1 MAVKAQAHTA
11 LKQPEAARAIFMR
24 LNDEDRVFK
33 AALSGHNAGA
43 LNALGY
49 PSLAKLVEQ
58 ADHRDI
64 HREATGL
71 AKNIAALKSSRH
83 LRTIIKQ
90 TLALTKPQSE
100 KQRP

>member
-1 MAVKAQAHTA
+1 MAVKAQALTA

-24 LNDEDRVFK
+24 LNDEESAFK
-33 AALSGHNAGA
+33 AALSGHNVEA

-58 ADHRDI
+58 PDHRDI

-71 AKNIAALKSSRH
+71 AKNRESLKSSKH
-83 LRTIIKQ
+83 LRAIIKQ
-90 TLALTKPQSE
+90 ALAVTKTQGE